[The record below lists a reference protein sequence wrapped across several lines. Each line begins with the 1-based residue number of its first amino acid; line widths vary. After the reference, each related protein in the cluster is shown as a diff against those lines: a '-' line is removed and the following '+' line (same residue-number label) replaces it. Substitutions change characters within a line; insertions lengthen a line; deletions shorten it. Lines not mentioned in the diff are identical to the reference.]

1 MSVKK
6 RSPGLIAMSISSDSK
21 GSVPNSHIIV
31 LFVDASVVLYDAV
44 MKIEQI
50 IQEMGF
56 RVKRANFEMI
66 DRP

>member
-21 GSVPNSHIIV
+21 GSVPNSHTIV
-31 LFVDASVVLYDAV
+31 LFVDVAVVLYDAV
-44 MKIEQI
+44 SKIEQI
-50 IQEMGF
+50 IQETRF

-66 DRP
+66 GRP